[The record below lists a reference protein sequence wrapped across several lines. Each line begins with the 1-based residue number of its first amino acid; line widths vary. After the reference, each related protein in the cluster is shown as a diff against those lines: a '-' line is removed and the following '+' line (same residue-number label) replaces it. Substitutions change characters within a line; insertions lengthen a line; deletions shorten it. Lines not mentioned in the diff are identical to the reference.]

1 MIDVEGCLLLFSLTD
16 AVIVYNLNVL
26 QPLSCFAPKYQRPDL
41 SSVFL

>member
-26 QPLSCFAPKYQRPDL
+26 QPQLFCS
-41 SSVFL
+41 